1 MTGYIPP
8 NKPFLVM
15 GGILAA
21 MGGYGVFTTD
31 WYDAYFEGLIPL
43 AVLILG
49 LLGMLGAL
57 TTMELDRKELRVKL
71 FGMCLRRIAWE
82 DVQQVGLLYQDFKK
96 TGSTC
101 WWSSRRTA
109 SRSCPRW
116 TTAADGWSA
125 TAAGSSRPIRSM
137 SSCSRDSTDRWI
149 SWYKQVR
156 IICRGDT

>member
-8 NKPFLVM
+8 NKTFLVM

-31 WYDAYFEGLIPL
+31 WYDDYFEGLMPL

-57 TTMELDRKELRVKL
+57 TTIELDRKELRVKL

-82 DVQQVGLLYQDFKK
+82 DVQQVGLLYQDLRKNREHLLVVIPKDCEPFVPQVDDC
-96 TGSTC
+96 SR
-101 WWSSRRTA
+101 WMERNSRRVIK
-109 SRSCPRW
+109 
-116 TTAADGWSA
+116 ADPQYVELFEEFYG
-125 TAAGSSRPIRSM
+125 PMDFMI
-137 SSCSRDSTDRWI
+137 
-149 SWYKQVR
+149 
-156 IICRGDT
+156 

>member
-57 TTMELDRKELRVKL
+57 TTMELDRKELRVKR
-71 FGMCLRRIAWE
+71 FGLCLRRIAWE
-82 DVQQVGLLYQDFKK
+82 DVRQVGLLYQDSHGYPRK
-96 TGSTC
+96 TREHLLVIIPKDCEPFVPQVDDCSR
-101 WWSSRRTA
+101 WMERNSRRVIQ
-109 SRSCPRW
+109 
-116 TTAADGWSA
+116 ADPQYVELFEEFYG
-125 TAAGSSRPIRSM
+125 PM
-137 SSCSRDSTDRWI
+137 DFM
-149 SWYKQVR
+149 V
-156 IICRGDT
+156 